1 MKTLR
6 FTCMAL
12 LVALALNLLSS
23 AWLTL
28 FSCFTE
34 NSPRSLPDLLMGFAL
49 VLALFWPECLGFGL
63 VLRGL
68 QRFVIPASSWHS
80 VPIAAALGSLS
91 VFVAEGR
98 HLHEWRLG
106 TLFNLLTATGAV
118 AGLTIALIA
127 LLHARTHLAIEE
139 HRTSLP

>member
-12 LVALALNLLSS
+12 LVALALNFCSS
-23 AWLTL
+23 AWLTF

-34 NSPRSLPDLLMGFAL
+34 NAPRSLPDLLWGFVL

-63 VLRGL
+63 VLRGI
-68 QRFVIPASSWHS
+68 QRYLVPPSSWHS

-91 VFVAEGR
+91 VFISEGR

-106 TLFNLLTATGAV
+106 TLFNLLTATGAI

-127 LLHARTHLAIEE
+127 LLVSRTHHPHLA
-139 HRTSLP
+139 

>member
-12 LVALALNLLSS
+12 LVALALNFCSS

-34 NSPRSLPDLLMGFAL
+34 NAPRSLPDMLWGFVL
-49 VLALFWPECLGFGL
+49 VLALFWPECLGYGL
-63 VLRGL
+63 LLRGI
-68 QRFVIPASSWHS
+68 QRFMIPPSRWYSLP
-80 VPIAAALGSLS
+80 VAALLGSLS
-91 VFVAEGR
+91 VYIAEGR

-106 TLFNLLTATGAV
+106 TLFNLLTATGAI
-118 AGLTIALIA
+118 AGLTIAFIA
-127 LLHARTHLAIEE
+127 LLHARTAPARL
-139 HRTSLP
+139 SLR